1 MALPVR
7 PRLGI
12 KGSIRQTRVL
22 TAFVSGRVF
31 YFFFI
36 WLKYNFYL
44 TSFRMTVPQNRSTPR
59 DIHYFLWSCLGSPST
74 FHLPSSLIYF
84 TLSESLMCFFF
95 SPPPRPSPSPPP
107 PVFPLLGNFFL
118 AVLCYDLP
126 AQIARLVLFTV

>member
-12 KGSIRQTRVL
+12 KGSIRQTCVL

-44 TSFRMTVPQNRSTPR
+44 TSFRMTVPQNRGTPR

-84 TLSESLMCFFF
+84 TLSESLMCFFL
-95 SPPPRPSPSPPP
+95 STSPSCPPHRLYP
-107 PVFPLLGNFFL
+107 SSLSSAIFSLPYFAMTFPLRLLG
-118 AVLCYDLP
+118 
-126 AQIARLVLFTV
+126 